1 MAERVQVTFEAEDV
15 PAMGYKVYV
24 LEENEECLKSSDC
37 QTENII
43 KDINT
48 LTMENKFISVK
59 INEDGS
65 YDLTDKK
72 TGYTF
77 KHIGIYEDTGDMGN
91 EYIYIQDTERK
102 TVTTENKP
110 AKITIEENSE
120 LRFVVKICQQ
130 MEIPE
135 AMGDEILA
143 QRYSCVDPY
152 QREAK
157 RSTKLVL
164 LELETKL
171 TLERNT
177 VGLKIQTT
185 IVNTAKD
192 HRIRVLIPTG
202 LVSDMHMADSPF
214 EVVRRPNRHGK
225 AWINPSG
232 CEHQQ
237 CFVAMEDSSAG
248 ILVANR
254 GLYEYEILPDQE
266 NAIALTLLR
275 SVAEMG
281 DWGYFPTPQAQMQ
294 GTYTME
300 YALFPYE
307 AGKSADA
314 FALGYGYQHDLTAVE
329 TGMNRTTEQ
338 IYMPQAQTGS
348 LPLEKSFFEWQGE
361 GLNLTAWKKGAHSD
375 DIFVR
380 FVNTMEKDVTLTV
393 KKADWMECMY
403 RSNVIE

>member
-1 MAERVQVTFEAEDV
+1 
-15 PAMGYKVYV
+15 
-24 LEENEECLKSSDC
+24 
-37 QTENII
+37 
-43 KDINT
+43 
-48 LTMENKFISVK
+48 
-59 INEDGS
+59 
-65 YDLTDKK
+65 
-72 TGYTF
+72 
-77 KHIGIYEDTGDMGN
+77 MGN

-177 VGLKIQTT
+177 AGLKIQTT

-232 CEHQQ
+232 CEPISSVLLRWKIHQQ
-237 CFVAMEDSSAG
+237 
-248 ILVANR
+248 
-254 GLYEYEILPDQE
+254 EY
-266 NAIALTLLR
+266 
-275 SVAEMG
+275 
-281 DWGYFPTPQAQMQ
+281 
-294 GTYTME
+294 
-300 YALFPYE
+300 
-307 AGKSADA
+307 
-314 FALGYGYQHDLTAVE
+314 
-329 TGMNRTTEQ
+329 
-338 IYMPQAQTGS
+338 
-348 LPLEKSFFEWQGE
+348 
-361 GLNLTAWKKGAHSD
+361 
-375 DIFVR
+375 
-380 FVNTMEKDVTLTV
+380 
-393 KKADWMECMY
+393 
-403 RSNVIE
+403 